1 MEPERTSTP
10 LYQKGKKNRLSMSL
24 DTESTEMISKEEAIR
39 ICKEHGI
46 SEQDARAEF
55 EKIDIDNDDEMPRN
69 ITSKIV
75 DNLSNKLK

>member
-1 MEPERTSTP
+1 MEPERSSTP
-10 LYQKGKKNRLSMSL
+10 LYQKGRKARLSMSL
-24 DTESTEMISKEEAIR
+24 DTGSTDMISKEEAIR

-46 SEQDARAEF
+46 SEADARAEF

-69 ITSKIV
+69 ITSKVV